1 MSTIA
6 TAYVQILPSTRGIKQ
21 GLVQEFSDIG
31 SSAGSSMGGSMGK
44 SLSSAVT
51 GGALAAV
58 GAAITAVI
66 AKAIKEGVSEAGN
79 LQQSIGGVETLF
91 GDSASTVMQ
100 NAAEAFKTAGISAN
114 EYMEQVTSMAASLV
128 SSLGGDTEKAAEI
141 ADQAIRDMADNAN
154 KMGTPLENIQN
165 AYQSFA
171 RGQYQLLDNLKLGY
185 GGTKKEM
192 ERLLADAE
200 KFSGVKYDIGNLSDV
215 YQAIHEVQKEL
226 GITGTTA
233 EEASSTLTGSTA
245 QMKAAW
251 DNLVGAMGSGIDIS
265 GFFDDFVS
273 SVGTWGDNIIPLIQ
287 NVLKAIPDVIGKM
300 MSSGFMSAMQG
311 LGDSMGGL
319 LGTVVTSLIEAGA
332 KFMIVGPAIVA
343 NIGAGLI
350 RSIPDLIAQAGEMMV
365 ALIQA
370 MPQFLPELAKIGPLI
385 VKELAIAL
393 IKSIPA
399 LIAALGECI
408 AALIQAVPE
417 MLAGLKD
424 VFASELASI
433 GSVFSSLGT
442 SIVSSLSSVGQSIS
456 SAFAPIGQTI
466 MSAFAPIL
474 PSVQNLFTQ
483 MGGFATAC
491 VSFIGAAFAPIGS
504 MIGNVFSGAVSAIRS
519 AFSSIG
525 SFFQG
530 IGNQILQAFESI
542 VARLKSIGSRM
553 VENFKQGIMSAWE
566 NLLGEVKSKIDALA
580 ELFEKLTN
588 SVNNVTNK
596 VKTSTDSMTQS
607 SQSSLSSTYSSVGS
621 NSRALGA
628 YSSSSAS
635 LSRATSSSLMSSPT
649 NVTVTLSGSAKTM
662 FDSMRVENNK
672 MVTSTGYHALA

>member
-66 AKAIKEGVSEAGN
+66 AKGIKDGVSEAGN

-100 NAAEAFKTAGISAN
+100 NATEAFKTAGVSAN

-141 ADQAIRDMADNAN
+141 ADQAIRDMSDNAN
-154 KMGTPLENIQN
+154 KMGTPLENIQT

-200 KFSGVKYDIGNLSDV
+200 KFSGVKYDINNLSDV
-215 YQAIHEVQKEL
+215 YQAIHTVQKEL

-251 DNLVGAMGSGIDIS
+251 DNLAGAMGSGIDIS
-265 GFFDDFVS
+265 GFFNDFVS

-287 NVLKAIPDVIGKM
+287 NAFRAIPDVIGKM

-311 LGDSMGGL
+311 LGERIGGL
-319 LGTVVTSLIEAGA
+319 LGTVVTSLVEAGA

-343 NIGAGLI
+343 NIGIGLI
-350 RSIPDLIAQAGEMMV
+350 RSIPELIEQAGQMITS
-365 ALIQA
+365 LIQA
-370 MPQFLPELAKIGPLI
+370 MPQFLPELAKLGPLI
-385 VKELAIAL
+385 IKELAIAL

-399 LIAALGECI
+399 LISALGECI

-417 MLAGLKD
+417 MLSGLKD
-424 VFASELASI
+424 AFSSELSAI
-433 GSVFSSLGT
+433 GPVFSSMGA

-456 SAFAPIGQTI
+456 SAFAPVGQTI
-466 MSAFAPIL
+466 MSAFAPVI
-474 PSVQNLFTQ
+474 PSVQNLFSQ
-483 MGGFATAC
+483 MSGFASAC
-491 VSFIGAAFAPIGS
+491 AGLIGAVFAPIGS
-504 MIGNVFSGAVSAIRS
+504 TLGSIFSGAANSIRS
-519 AFSSIG
+519 AFASIG

-530 IGNQILQAFESI
+530 IGSQILQAFESI
-542 VARLKSIGSRM
+542 VARLRSIGSRM
-553 VENFKQGIMSAWE
+553 VENLKQGITSAWN
-566 NLLGEVKSKIDALA
+566 NLLSEVKSKIDALA
-580 ELFEKLTN
+580 ELFERLTN
-588 SVNNVTNK
+588 SVNKTTEK
-596 VKTSTDSMTQS
+596 VKSTTDSM
-607 SQSSLSSTYSSVGS
+607 SQSANSSVASTYSSVSS
-621 NSRALGA
+621 NSRALGS
-628 YSSSSAS
+628 YSASSTS
-635 LSRATSSSLMSSPT
+635 LSRSSSSSLMSAPT

-662 FDSMRVENNK
+662 FDSMRVENSK
-672 MVTSTGYHALA
+672 MISSTGYHALA